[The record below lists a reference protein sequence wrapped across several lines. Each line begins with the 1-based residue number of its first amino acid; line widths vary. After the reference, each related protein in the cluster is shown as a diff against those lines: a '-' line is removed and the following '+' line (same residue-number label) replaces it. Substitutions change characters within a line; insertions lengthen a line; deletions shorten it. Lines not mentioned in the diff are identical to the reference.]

1 MEQHRANPVCANC
14 HKLFDPMGIAME
26 NFDATGAWRTRDA
39 GVLIDSSIQL
49 ADGTKVD
56 GVVQLRQALMRKPE
70 TFVKT
75 VTENLLTYALGR
87 GLTASDMPAVRTVL
101 RESGKD
107 DYRFESL
114 ILEVVKSVP
123 FEMRV
128 TPDAQSDSV
137 VAAK

>member
-1 MEQHRANPVCANC
+1 
-14 HKLFDPMGIAME
+14 ME

-56 GVVQLRQALMRKPE
+56 GVVQLREALMRKPE

-107 DYRFESL
+107 DYRFQSL

-128 TPDAQSDSV
+128 TPDALSDAV
-137 VAAK
+137 VATK